1 MEKRKRLHNFAG
13 EKIIIDIT
21 QVALQGLLSFIQTLN
36 LSTRN
41 RKWLAE
47 RLIEPVAK
55 DSKKNGLDA
64 AIKDVTEGKVS
75 KAFDTPNELFEHL
88 GI

>member
-1 MEKRKRLHNFAG
+1 MCK
-13 EKIIIDIT
+13 KI
-21 QVALQGLLSFIQTLN
+21 
-36 LSTRN
+36 R
-41 RKWLAE
+41 
-47 RLIEPVAK
+47 